1 MKISKRKMKKLSF
14 EGMLILTTLTL
25 LGISFLLPY
34 GFPNPTTPHSGIEV
48 DDGVLQEKIG
58 YAISVSSR
66 WDLDRK
72 SLLEKQHQA
81 LVQETLK
88 SGKTQRARIQEALG
102 FTIARESQRILNK
115 QALLKNKIE
124 TTQFT
129 LQDFR
134 EKEPSRRQEQIG
146 MAVLTAYRRG
156 ALTGEAFQNAFQKE
170 TTRLTRVDERKMNRL
185 EMRLNFLKTE
195 ESQFPTIILSLYQ
208 KAIEAT
214 QRSVALQDESERLW
228 AQRLLLGIEGDLAVQ
243 KKTRDFLVLANG
255 VRETWMG
262 KQVTNGFME
271 FGLPALLG
279 LFMVGI
285 GFASI
290 PPKDSPK
297 LSTFENREEPKTDY
311 YDLPIH
317 PEVKAA

>member
-1 MKISKRKMKKLSF
+1 MKTSKRRMKNLSF
-14 EGMLILTTLTL
+14 EGMLILTTLIL

-34 GFPNPTTPHSGIEV
+34 GFPNPIAPHSGIEV

-81 LVQETLK
+81 LVQESLK
-88 SGKTQRARIQEALG
+88 SSKTQRARIQEALG
-102 FTIARESQRILNK
+102 FTLARESQRILNI
-115 QALLKNKIE
+115 QALLKKEVE
-124 TTQFT
+124 TTQST

-134 EKEPSRRQEQIG
+134 EEEPSRRQEQIG

-170 TTRLTRVDERKMNRL
+170 TTRLKRVDERKMNRL
-185 EMRLNFLKTE
+185 ETRLNFLKTE
-195 ESQFPTIILSLYQ
+195 KSQFPTIIPSLYQ
-208 KAIEAT
+208 KAIETT

-285 GFASI
+285 WFSSI
-290 PPKDSPK
+290 TPKDSPK
-297 LSTFENREEPKTDY
+297 LSTFKNQEEPKTDY